1 MCWFRGCELE
11 GQVVVVVVMWIGVRV
26 GRKIICPV
34 VVGGV
39 TCVRIG
45 DKVKCPVV
53 VVVRCRDVGVVGKAG
68 THPVVAVFT
77 CLDVG
82 VGEREIRTLLLKL

>member
-1 MCWFRGCELE
+1 ME

-26 GRKIICPV
+26 GGKVKCPV

-53 VVVRCRDVGVVGKAG
+53 VVVRYRDVGVVGKAD